1 MKKKVLCVLLTLSI
15 VMGMTFANGSSETEP
30 AGNET
35 IKIGAALSLTGTNVH
50 GGTQALNAMKLLID
64 EKNKAGGVK
73 GHQIE
78 LFVENTN
85 SEAEQA
91 VNGALKLANEDNVLV
106 ILGPDNGTT
115 ATAIKTQ
122 VAEVYEVP
130 QISVVGSSPKL
141 TADHPKWFFRGATP
155 STYQSV
161 ELAKYLVQDLG
172 KTRIAILCDDSLKD
186 QATSFI
192 NDLDNVGVKYVSMQT
207 HATGNTNFNGQ
218 LLATKAVNP
227 DAIMFIGYPTEC
239 ASALKQAHD
248 MGLDCQWA
256 GSIGT
261 VYQELINLAG
271 PLANGF
277 LGTIGFTATNPD
289 PAIQEFVKK
298 YTALYNDLP
307 EHTAGQAYDQLSLV
321 LRAIEEC
328 DIGFTKASLSID
340 RAKIRD
346 WLETKANGYQGFAGV
361 IKYDANEHTAY
372 KSINLM
378 IVENGAWK
386 VLKASN

>member
-1 MKKKVLCVLLTLSI
+1 MKKGI
-15 VMGMTFANGSSETEP
+15 VIATILILAVSMIFANGSSESD
-30 AGNET
+30 AAVAT
-35 IKIGAALSLTGTNVH
+35 IKIGAALSQTGNNVH

-64 EKNKAGGVK
+64 EVNAKGGIK
-73 GHQIE
+73 GHKIE

-91 VNGALKLANEDNVLV
+91 VNGALKLANENNVLA

-141 TADHPKWFFRGATP
+141 TADKPKYFFRGATP

-161 ELAKYLVQDLG
+161 ELAAYLVKTLG

-192 NDLDNVGVKYVSMQT
+192 NDLETNGITYVSMQT

-218 LLATKAVNP
+218 LLATKNANP

-239 ASALKQAHD
+239 ASALKQASD
-248 MGLDCQWA
+248 MGLDVQWA

-261 VYQELINLAG
+261 VYKELIDLAG
-271 PLANGF
+271 SLTEGF

-289 PAIQEFVKK
+289 PEVQAFTGK
-298 YTALYNDLP
+298 YTSLYGEIP

-321 LRAIEEC
+321 LKAIEEC
-328 DIGFTKASLSID
+328 EIGFTASSLAKD
-340 RAKIRD
+340 RNLIRD
-346 WLETKANGYQGFAGV
+346 WLENKSNGFKGLSGV
-361 IKYDANEHTAY
+361 IKYSPDEHTAY
-372 KSINLM
+372 TSVNLM
-378 IVENGAWK
+378 VVENGAWK
-386 VLKASN
+386 VLQASH

>member
-1 MKKKVLCVLLTLSI
+1 MKKVFVILMVLVLASAI
-15 VMGMTFANGSSETEP
+15 AFASGSTESAET
-30 AGNET
+30 AT
-35 IKIGAALSLTGTNVH
+35 IKIGAALSQTGTNVH

-64 EKNKAGGVK
+64 EVNAAGGIK

-91 VNGALKLANEDNVLV
+91 VNGALKLANENNVLA

-141 TADHPKWFFRGATP
+141 TADNPKWFFRGATP

-161 ELAKYLVQDLG
+161 ELAAYLVKSLG
-172 KTRIAILCDDSLKD
+172 KQRIAILCDDSLKD
-186 QATSFI
+186 QATSFTK
-192 NDLDNVGVKYVSMQT
+192 DLESNGVTYVSMQS

-218 LLATKAVNP
+218 LLATKNANP

-248 MGLDCQWA
+248 MGLDVQWA

-261 VYQELINLAG
+261 VYQELINLSG
-271 PLANGF
+271 SLSEGF

-289 PAIQEFVKK
+289 PVVKAFVEK
-298 YTALYNDLP
+298 YVALYGELP

-321 LRAIEEC
+321 LKAIEEC
-328 DIGFTKASLSID
+328 EIGFTKDTLAKD
-340 RAKIRD
+340 RALIRD
-346 WLETKANGYQGFAGV
+346 WLETKANGYEGLAGV

-378 IVENGAWK
+378 IIENGAWK
-386 VLKASN
+386 VLQASN